1 MRELSDALRWLSM
14 ACLGVFLGAQVT
26 EGFLLV
32 PYWQSLSPADFLAW
46 YAANDRRLLDFFGP
60 LTTMVVLLSC
70 AAAALS
76 VWQAH
81 RGRGFAVAAAV
92 FALVI
97 MSLFFVY
104 FQSVNASFAAGTI
117 SANVVPAELARWA
130 AWHWLRVLLAACAF
144 GAALLAARAS

>member
-1 MRELSDALRWLSM
+1 MADALRWLSM

-32 PYWQSLSPADFLAW
+32 PYWQSLAPADFLAW

-76 VWQAH
+76 VWQAQ
-81 RGRGFAVAAAV
+81 RGRGFAVAAALL
-92 FALVI
+92 ALVI
-97 MSLFFVY
+97 LSLFFVY

-117 SANVVPAELARWA
+117 SPNAVPAELARWA
-130 AWHWLRVLLAACAF
+130 TWHWVRIMLAALAF
-144 GAALLAARAS
+144 GAALISVRR